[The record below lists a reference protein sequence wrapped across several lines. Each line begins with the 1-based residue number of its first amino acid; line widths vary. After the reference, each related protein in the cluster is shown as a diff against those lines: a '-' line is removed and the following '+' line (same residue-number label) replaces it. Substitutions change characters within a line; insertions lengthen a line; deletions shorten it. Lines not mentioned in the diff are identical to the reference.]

1 MPHKIS
7 YIYTIYILYPISYIY
22 IYATLKYLRFLL
34 TSPAMGPWA
43 PWAHGDWMGHFQP
56 ATAMGWAK
64 ARRRLCLA
72 WPGPP
77 VACLVIASVFGH
89 VLQSISIMRK
99 SNKIIQNSFI
109 TYIYMCVLQLY
120 IYYNSILTSSSAST
134 AFHHTPAISPRRV
147 GNPRVLRLPAG
158 CCPPAI
164 GRGFSSHWLKVNHY
178 KVQEKTKGKSKDL
191 SNVRKNFFKF
201 ERPLIDI
208 EYILIPNLVS

>member
-1 MPHKIS
+1 MFQFVLLVDFQEYPCWYAPQHILYIYYIYIS
-7 YIYTIYILYPISYIY
+7 YILYIY
-22 IYATLKYLRFLL
+22 CYSKIPQILIDFA
-34 TSPAMGPWA
+34 SHGPMG

-109 TYIYMCVLQLY
+109 IYIIMYYILY
-120 IYYNSILTSSSAST
+120 ICTIIIYTIIPSLPPPVPVQHST
-134 AFHHTPAISPRRV
+134 V
-147 GNPRVLRLPAG
+147 RLQSLQG
-158 CCPPAI
+158 
-164 GRGFSSHWLKVNHY
+164 GEETQGS
-178 KVQEKTKGKSKDL
+178 
-191 SNVRKNFFKF
+191 
-201 ERPLIDI
+201 
-208 EYILIPNLVS
+208 

>member
-1 MPHKIS
+1 MFQFVLLVDFQEYPCWYAPQHIL
-7 YIYTIYILYPISYIY
+7 YIYYIYILYPIYIY
-22 IYATLKYLRFLL
+22 IYCYSKIPQILIDFA
-34 TSPAMGPWA
+34 SHGPMG

-109 TYIYMCVLQLY
+109 IYIYNYVLYIIYMYYNY

-134 AFHHTPAISPRRV
+134 AFHRTPAISPRRG
-147 GNPRVLRLPAG
+147 GNPRVLRLPTG

-164 GRGFSSHWLKVNHY
+164 GRALALTGWRSIIAKC
-178 KVQEKTKGKSKDL
+178 
-191 SNVRKNFFKF
+191 RKNSRKIQ
-201 ERPLIDI
+201 RR
-208 EYILIPNLVS
+208 